1 LKTLRTNGRV
11 RGGPLAP
18 RTVRHAHRLLSKA
31 LKDAAKHEIVHR
43 NVASQQKA
51 PKAPDDEIIIVQDVP
66 GLVTMLRGKRLYTQ
80 AVVALFTGMRLGEIL
95 ALRRDCLARRAA
107 MLPGSALTKKDTRPI
122 VLYLRSFQDDSKIKL
137 RARAA
142 NGRTLP
148 ERLLKIP
155 FEEVVTDHLWGYGPV
170 LAIGDPRTKSKRAP
184 LGAARDYADDSTWQQ
199 KVIELIQ
206 EAALIVVI
214 AGGTKGL
221 AWEIDTI
228 VKHGA
233 LWKLVVLLP
242 PVGIRD
248 LQSRWQELASHVSN
262 TALPTQV
269 DFARARAAIFPKGT
283 AAIIAGEKE
292 TDWTYEAVLDQAA
305 LVITNEHEAA
315 LPTAHSSQSR
325 SGTRRIHPVL
335 GAVVS
340 DLASMMGAVLLIAA
354 WFFLTAIKEDRR
366 PYASAGYQRDKF
378 VEEVMEGCRR
388 ANPQLPA
395 KRLTD
400 YCGCFTDGMADVLTL
415 GELREIESDRTQERA
430 KSIASACSEKMLG
443 K

>member
-1 LKTLRTNGRV
+1 
-11 RGGPLAP
+11 
-18 RTVRHAHRLLSKA
+18 
-31 LKDAAKHEIVHR
+31 
-43 NVASQQKA
+43 
-51 PKAPDDEIIIVQDVP
+51 
-66 GLVTMLRGKRLYTQ
+66 
-80 AVVALFTGMRLGEIL
+80 
-95 ALRRDCLARRAA
+95 

-122 VLYLRSFQDDSKIKL
+122 VLYLRSFQDDSKIRL
-137 RARAA
+137 RARAT

-199 KVIELIQ
+199 KVIELMQ

-228 VKHGA
+228 AKQGA

-242 PVGIRD
+242 PVGIRE

-262 TALPTQV
+262 NALLTQV
-269 DFARARAAIFPKGT
+269 DFTRARAVIFPKGET
-283 AAIIAGEKE
+283 AAVIGGEKG

-305 LVITNEHEAA
+305 LVITNEREAV
-315 LPTAHSSQSR
+315 LPTTHSSQSL
-325 SGTRRIHPVL
+325 SGTRRRDVL
-335 GAVVS
+335 S
-340 DLASMMGAVLLIAA
+340 DLASMTGAAL
-354 WFFLTAIKEDRR
+354 LTAALFFVMGINEIRKTSAL

-378 VEEVMEGCRR
+378 VEKAMDVCRR
-388 ANPQLPA
+388 VNPQLSA
-395 KRLTD
+395 EQLTN
-400 YCGCFTDGMADVLTL
+400 YCTCFANDLANVTTL
-415 GELREIESDRTQERA
+415 NEQNDFDRMQTRM
-430 KSIASACSEKMLG
+430 KSVAGTCSEKTIRQ
-443 K
+443 